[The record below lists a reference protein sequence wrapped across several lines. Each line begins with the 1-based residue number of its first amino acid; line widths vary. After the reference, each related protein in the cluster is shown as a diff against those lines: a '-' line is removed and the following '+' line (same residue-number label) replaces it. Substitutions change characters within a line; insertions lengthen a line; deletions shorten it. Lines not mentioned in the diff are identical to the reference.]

1 MYATGVIIIL
11 VAVLYVLFWI
21 AVSAGIVYLFIL
33 IVKALKKY
41 VNSKEVREE
50 KKAVA
55 KSLGE
60 ALKENRIRCQM
71 TQEFVAETLGVSRQ
85 SVSKWENGKSIPD
98 EASLNLLYQCLEINN
113 EEKTILQKLAHN
125 KQTIFLIVIALV
137 FSPIIIGIRYCLFT
151 MGKLED
157 KRFKIVIQ
165 TVGFILFAFYLRS
178 LKDNVA
184 YLLISITSSIYLT
197 YQSYMFS
204 LEND

>member
-1 MYATGVIIIL
+1 MVATGVIIIL

-60 ALKENRIRCQM
+60 SLKENRIRCQM

-85 SVSKWENGKSIPD
+85 SVSKWENGSSDPNT
-98 EASLNLLYQCLEINN
+98 SNL
-113 EEKTILQKLAHN
+113 
-125 KQTIFLIVIALV
+125 IALAKLYKI
-137 FSPIIIGIRYCLFT
+137 SPEEL
-151 MGKLED
+151 LECATRTPEED
-157 KRFKIVIQ
+157 
-165 TVGFILFAFYLRS
+165 
-178 LKDNVA
+178 
-184 YLLISITSSIYLT
+184 
-197 YQSYMFS
+197 
-204 LEND
+204 

>member
-1 MYATGVIIIL
+1 MVATGVIIIL

-21 AVSAGIVYLFIL
+21 AVSAGIVYLIIL

-85 SVSKWENGKSIPD
+85 SVSKWENGSSDPNT
-98 EASLNLLYQCLEINN
+98 SNL
-113 EEKTILQKLAHN
+113 
-125 KQTIFLIVIALV
+125 IAL
-137 FSPIIIGIRYCLFT
+137 S
-151 MGKLED
+151 KLYKISSEELLECATRTPEED
-157 KRFKIVIQ
+157 
-165 TVGFILFAFYLRS
+165 
-178 LKDNVA
+178 
-184 YLLISITSSIYLT
+184 
-197 YQSYMFS
+197 
-204 LEND
+204 

>member
-21 AVSAGIVYLFIL
+21 AVSAGIVYLIIL

-71 TQEFVAETLGVSRQ
+71 TQEFVAETLGISRQ
-85 SVSKWENGKSIPD
+85 SVSKWENGSSDPNT
-98 EASLNLLYQCLEINN
+98 SNL
-113 EEKTILQKLAHN
+113 
-125 KQTIFLIVIALV
+125 IALSKLYKI
-137 FSPIIIGIRYCLFT
+137 SPEEL
-151 MGKLED
+151 LECATRTPEED
-157 KRFKIVIQ
+157 
-165 TVGFILFAFYLRS
+165 
-178 LKDNVA
+178 
-184 YLLISITSSIYLT
+184 
-197 YQSYMFS
+197 
-204 LEND
+204 

>member
-1 MYATGVIIIL
+1 MLNENIRSLRKSKGL
-11 VAVLYVLFWI
+11 SQQELP
-21 AVSAGIVYLFIL
+21 
-33 IVKALKKY
+33 VK
-41 VNSKEVREE
+41 VNVVRQT
-50 KKAVA
+50 
-55 KSLGE
+55 
-60 ALKENRIRCQM
+60 I
-71 TQEFVAETLGVSRQ
+71 
-85 SVSKWENGKSIPD
+85 SKWELGKSIPD

-178 LKDNVA
+178 LKDNVS
-184 YLLISITSSIYLT
+184 YLLIFITSFIYLT
-197 YQSYMFS
+197 YQYYMCS

>member
-1 MYATGVIIIL
+1 MYATRVIIIL

-21 AVSAGIVYLFIL
+21 AVSAGIVYLIIL

-85 SVSKWENGKSIPD
+85 SVSKWENGSSDPNT
-98 EASLNLLYQCLEINN
+98 SNLVALAKLYKISPEELLECATRTP
-113 EEKTILQKLAHN
+113 EE
-125 KQTIFLIVIALV
+125 
-137 FSPIIIGIRYCLFT
+137 
-151 MGKLED
+151 D
-157 KRFKIVIQ
+157 
-165 TVGFILFAFYLRS
+165 
-178 LKDNVA
+178 
-184 YLLISITSSIYLT
+184 
-197 YQSYMFS
+197 
-204 LEND
+204 

>member
-1 MYATGVIIIL
+1 MDATGVIIIL

-85 SVSKWENGKSIPD
+85 SVSKWENGSSDPNT
-98 EASLNLLYQCLEINN
+98 SNL
-113 EEKTILQKLAHN
+113 
-125 KQTIFLIVIALV
+125 IALAKLYKI
-137 FSPIIIGIRYCLFT
+137 SPEEL
-151 MGKLED
+151 LECATRTPEED
-157 KRFKIVIQ
+157 
-165 TVGFILFAFYLRS
+165 
-178 LKDNVA
+178 
-184 YLLISITSSIYLT
+184 
-197 YQSYMFS
+197 
-204 LEND
+204 

>member
-1 MYATGVIIIL
+1 MDATRVIIIL

-71 TQEFVAETLGVSRQ
+71 TQEFVAETIGVSRQ
-85 SVSKWENGKSIPD
+85 AVSKWENGTSEPNTSNLMALARLYGIPAED
-98 EASLNLLYQCLEINN
+98 LLKGVESALEAQ
-113 EEKTILQKLAHN
+113 EK
-125 KQTIFLIVIALV
+125 
-137 FSPIIIGIRYCLFT
+137 
-151 MGKLED
+151 
-157 KRFKIVIQ
+157 
-165 TVGFILFAFYLRS
+165 
-178 LKDNVA
+178 
-184 YLLISITSSIYLT
+184 
-197 YQSYMFS
+197 
-204 LEND
+204 

>member
-1 MYATGVIIIL
+1 MISENIKTYRQ
-11 VAVLYVLFWI
+11 
-21 AVSAGIVYLFIL
+21 
-33 IVKALKKY
+33 KKGY
-41 VNSKEVREE
+41 
-50 KKAVA
+50 
-55 KSLGE
+55 
-60 ALKENRIRCQM
+60 
-71 TQEFVAETLGVSRQ
+71 TQEEVANRLHVTRQ
-85 SVSKWENGKSIPD
+85 TISKWELGKSIPD

-184 YLLISITSSIYLT
+184 YLLIFITSFIYLT
-197 YQSYMFS
+197 YQYYMFS

>member
-60 ALKENRIRCQM
+60 ALKENRCQM

-85 SVSKWENGKSIPD
+85 SVSTWENGFSDPNT
-98 EASLNLLYQCLEINN
+98 SNL
-113 EEKTILQKLAHN
+113 
-125 KQTIFLIVIALV
+125 IAL
-137 FSPIIIGIRYCLFT
+137 S
-151 MGKLED
+151 KLYKISSEELLECATRTPEED
-157 KRFKIVIQ
+157 
-165 TVGFILFAFYLRS
+165 
-178 LKDNVA
+178 
-184 YLLISITSSIYLT
+184 
-197 YQSYMFS
+197 
-204 LEND
+204 

>member
-71 TQEFVAETLGVSRQ
+71 TQEFVAESLGVSRQ
-85 SVSKWENGKSIPD
+85 AVSKWETGTADPST
-98 EASLNLLYQCLEINN
+98 SNLLALAKLFEISPEELLECATRTP
-113 EEKTILQKLAHN
+113 EE
-125 KQTIFLIVIALV
+125 
-137 FSPIIIGIRYCLFT
+137 
-151 MGKLED
+151 D
-157 KRFKIVIQ
+157 
-165 TVGFILFAFYLRS
+165 
-178 LKDNVA
+178 
-184 YLLISITSSIYLT
+184 
-197 YQSYMFS
+197 
-204 LEND
+204 

>member
-1 MYATGVIIIL
+1 MVATGVIIIL

-85 SVSKWENGKSIPD
+85 SVSKWENGSSVPNT
-98 EASLNLLYQCLEINN
+98 SNL
-113 EEKTILQKLAHN
+113 
-125 KQTIFLIVIALV
+125 IALAKLYKI
-137 FSPIIIGIRYCLFT
+137 SPEEL
-151 MGKLED
+151 LECATRTPEED
-157 KRFKIVIQ
+157 
-165 TVGFILFAFYLRS
+165 
-178 LKDNVA
+178 
-184 YLLISITSSIYLT
+184 
-197 YQSYMFS
+197 
-204 LEND
+204 

>member
-1 MYATGVIIIL
+1 MVATGVIIIL

-165 TVGFILFAFYLRS
+165 TVGFILFAFYLIS

-184 YLLISITSSIYLT
+184 YLLIFITSFIYLT
-197 YQSYMFS
+197 YQYYMFS